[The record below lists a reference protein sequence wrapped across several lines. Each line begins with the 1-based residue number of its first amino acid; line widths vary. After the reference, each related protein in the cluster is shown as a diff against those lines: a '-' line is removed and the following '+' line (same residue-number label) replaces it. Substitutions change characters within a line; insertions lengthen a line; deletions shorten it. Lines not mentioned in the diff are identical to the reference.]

1 MHTKLFYFSTIK
13 MKPLTTVA
21 TLFYFTTIKM
31 KPLTT
36 LVSCLSSQLSKLNL

>member
-13 MKPLTTVA
+13 MKPLTTFA

-31 KPLTT
+31 KPLTR
-36 LVSCLSSQLSKLNL
+36 SIPCFPSQLSKLNP